1 MRGDAGMYRRSVEA
15 ADERLR
21 EHFDLSS
28 PDVQAASESLT
39 QLAAAR
45 LPEELPD
52 ISGSLDAL
60 LRISAAS
67 RPAAVAK
74 QGAR

>member
-1 MRGDAGMYRRSVEA
+1 
-15 ADERLR
+15 
-21 EHFDLSS
+21 
-28 PDVQAASESLT
+28 VQAAAESLT
-39 QLAAAR
+39 ELAAAR

-60 LRISAAS
+60 LRISAAG
-67 RPAAVAK
+67 RPAAVAQ